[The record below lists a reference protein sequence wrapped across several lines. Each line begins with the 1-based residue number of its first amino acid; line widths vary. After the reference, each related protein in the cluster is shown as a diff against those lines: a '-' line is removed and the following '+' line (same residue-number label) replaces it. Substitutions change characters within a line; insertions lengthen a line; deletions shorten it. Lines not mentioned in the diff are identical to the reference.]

1 MESCCQQ
8 NPECVGRSRAPGC
21 GCSLCPDFCPRGSV
35 VTAGKG
41 SSLGCLCG
49 VPLCVSRH
57 FPSYLCFSDMV
68 LGHDMHPDPL
78 FGCPLGQL
86 AFWPGCTVI
95 PSFSPVLLACPPG
108 PPFTCPQVLMPVVCT
123 LHVTPGK
130 RVVRKGHTAP
140 CSCQMPLQ
148 HCRADG
154 LGLTEAVT
162 HSWQVTWGWAVGW
175 PRAQACHKFCGD
187 LFPLEQRGL
196 ALSSWGERA

>member
-1 MESCCQQ
+1 M
-8 NPECVGRSRAPGC
+8 VGIMLPAEPRVCGKEPCSRLWLFIVPRFLPKRIC
-21 GCSLCPDFCPRGSV
+21 GHSWQRKQF
-35 VTAGKG
+35 
-41 SSLGCLCG
+41 G

-86 AFWPGCTVI
+86 AFWPGCTVT

>member
-1 MESCCQQ
+1 M
-8 NPECVGRSRAPGC
+8 VGIMLPAEPRVCGKEPCSRLWLFIVPRFLPKRIC
-21 GCSLCPDFCPRGSV
+21 GHSWQRKQF
-35 VTAGKG
+35 
-41 SSLGCLCG
+41 G

-86 AFWPGCTVI
+86 AFWPGCTVT

-162 HSWQVTWGWAVGW
+162 HSWQGTWGWAVGW